1 MDVAKSANLLRSDLD
16 SLASPVLDVWRL
28 KQFFNGFRM
37 KNTGINF
44 DYLRI
49 LYKFVVLKAMKRRQ
63 RDAAVPLSCYILT
76 SGVPTSL
83 VCGNV

>member
-1 MDVAKSANLLRSDLD
+1 MAQVRSRKKFQEKAFF
-16 SLASPVLDVWRL
+16 SKKIAEIAFALAPYT
-28 KQFFNGFRM
+28 FRM